1 MERILE
7 RLIFGEEQKQGLKG
21 LALIPAPTGF
31 GKTYVTCDFIAR
43 NIERLIEQD
52 IKIIF
57 VTPLLKNLPIDTLK
71 QAFERYGKGE
81 QFDEYFLRLPSRYDS
96 FNDTFNK
103 QLDYIKSAMPGELKK
118 SAGFKNVA
126 NLLHQSK
133 PQHANASNNQA
144 WSKLYDLDKRFR
156 EVETEFRRELKRE
169 VFRGSRTKSEKKKIL
184 NQPDNQWVYRLYPE
198 ALFDDKPIVM
208 MSMTKFLMPF
218 STLVESAYPLVEKL
232 KAGTVVFM
240 DEVDACKQDIQ
251 NVIIERGLD
260 HHYDPIHLLKSSYKH
275 LKTHSHPS
283 FFLKDSPKRKNKMA
297 EKGWQSIQDT
307 IDFLTSRMEEVYQRF
322 ELGFQLK
329 TEQSEHSRQFLFSD
343 YRTIQVAQKI
353 LDVTTDQQQG
363 VNWIKHHQNL
373 EVPDYQLNALLGG
386 VQSVNKMLKR
396 NISNVAKN
404 YLENK
409 NLDRAENQDE
419 MLREQA
425 LNTVMSEYGIEQS
438 NRFRQSFFDARLQY
452 ATNIRFKPP
461 LDEDF
466 SGFCAQGFSL
476 FEMSDSP
483 NHDTYSALKH
493 YVFTDTPENY
503 LAYLCDKARVIGL
516 SATAEFE
523 NPLGNFYFNY
533 LHQQLG
539 DKFIWLNDAEHARIQ
554 DEFDQRTQGYANIKL
569 DVGVLKNASDFE
581 QELLDVLDDS
591 EMVEQLIAE
600 INAFILETQK
610 PDYFLQRY
618 LNLFNTMQQF
628 IEAEDMY
635 GFLALFT
642 ALPKPDNPAFDL
654 AWVERVFR
662 HLAKDKNKEIPG
674 LVLKVLQSQNYAD
687 DLAKVTKLLS
697 EGKRVFVVSSYAT
710 LGAGQNLQFPI
721 PDTLKNSVITI
732 NDSNP
737 STEMDFNGLYLD
749 NVTRVIPNPKEND
762 EGYQLKNALDRIF
775 KLMYLHE
782 VGALSTDQKDELV
795 KHSLQVL
802 YASKAFNPIGLKEL
816 QAHHNAV
823 AAKLIQ
829 AIGRL
834 CRTNQKAPRI
844 FIRLSETL
852 LKSLHQADLPAT
864 TPLLPEVKAILAL
877 QPSQSV
883 QASANQQLI
892 TQAENR
898 NEKVELYIA
907 RMLGN
912 ITSPNHIKTW
922 RALRAYCLA
931 HPCFDEWTDEYH
943 SDLHLQLPQAQAKYW
958 YKPKDAN
965 LKEVDISDRYQSD
978 YRDTSD
984 LSRALERM
992 MKLPGLVDYFEKKG
1006 WETKHAKS
1014 KYWLVPVLWQ
1024 NIYQGALGEEIGRF
1038 VFEQCLSYPLYDL
1051 TDDYHE
1057 LFDFKLKEGVY
1068 IDFKFWLNYRDE
1080 ATAYRAKIREK
1091 MQRIGA
1097 SKVLVINVYGDE
1109 PAQPINMGTD
1119 IIEIP
1124 GLVVQGELNSHAKQT
1139 ITKAYQEGEEYDQR
1153 KN

>member
-1 MERILE
+1 MQQILE
-7 RLIFGEEQKQGLKG
+7 QLVFAPEQKQDIKG

-43 NIERLIEQD
+43 NIERLIEQG

-57 VTPLLKNLPIDTLK
+57 VTPLIKNLPIDTLK
-71 QAFERYGKGE
+71 QAFARHGKADLFE
-81 QFDEYFLRLPSRYDS
+81 QVFLRLPSRYDS
-96 FNDTFNK
+96 FNEHFN
-103 QLDYIKSAMPGELKK
+103 DVKSAMPGELKK

-156 EVETEFRRELKRE
+156 EVETEFRRELKQSIFPE
-169 VFRGSRTKSEKKKIL
+169 KATKSEKKKIL
-184 NQPDNQWVYRLYPE
+184 NQPDNQWVYQLYPE

-260 HHYDPIHLLKSSYKH
+260 HHYDPIHLLKTSYKH
-275 LKTHSHPS
+275 LKTHTHPS
-283 FFLKDSPKRKNKMA
+283 FFLKDSPKRKNKMN

-307 IDFLTSRMEEVYQRF
+307 IDFLTERMEEVYQRF
-322 ELGFQLK
+322 GLGFQLK

-343 YRTIQVAQKI
+343 YRTIQVSQKI
-353 LDVTTDQQQG
+353 LDVTTDKQQG

-373 EVPDYQLNALLGG
+373 EVSDYQLNALLGG

-425 LNTVMSEYGIEQS
+425 LNTVMSEYDIEQNS
-438 NRFRQSFFDARLQY
+438 GFRQSFFDARLQY
-452 ATNIRFKPP
+452 ATNIRFKAP
-461 LDEDF
+461 LDEDYA
-466 SGFCAQGFSL
+466 GFCAQGFSL
-476 FEMSDSP
+476 FEMNDSP
-483 NHDTYSALKH
+483 NHDTYTALKQ

-533 LHQQLG
+533 LRQQLG
-539 DKFIWLNDAEHARIQ
+539 DKFIRLTDAEHARIQ
-554 DEFDQRTQGYANIKL
+554 DEFDQRTQGYADIKL
-569 DVGVLKNASDFE
+569 DVGVFNNASDFE
-581 QELLDVLDDS
+581 QALLDVLNDS
-591 EMVEQLIAE
+591 EMVEQLRDE
-600 INAFILETQK
+600 INAFLSDTQK
-610 PDYFLQRY
+610 PDYLLQRY
-618 LNLFNTMQQF
+618 LNLFNSMQQF
-628 IEAEDMY
+628 IETEDIY

-654 AWVERVFR
+654 GWVERVFR
-662 HLAKDKNKEIPG
+662 HLTKDKPG

-687 DLAKVTKLLS
+687 DLAEVKRLLS
-697 EGKRVFVVSSYAT
+697 EGHRVFVVSSYAT
-710 LGAGQNLQFPI
+710 LGAGQNLQFLI
-721 PDTLKNSVITI
+721 PDKLKNSVITI
-732 NDSNP
+732 NDFNP
-737 STEMDFNGLYLD
+737 SIEMDFNGLYLD
-749 NVTRVIPNPKEND
+749 DVTRVIPNPKEND
-762 EGYQLKNALDRIF
+762 EAYQLNSALDRLF

-782 VGALSTDQKDELV
+782 AGEISTDQKDQLI
-795 KHSLQVL
+795 KHSLQAL
-802 YASKAFNPIGLKEL
+802 YASKALNPIGLKEL
-816 QAHHNAV
+816 RAHHNAV

-852 LKSLHQADLPAT
+852 LKSLHQASLPAT

-877 QPSQSV
+877 QPSQLE
-883 QASANQQLI
+883 QASTNQQLI

-898 NEKVELYIA
+898 NQKVALYIA
-907 RMLGN
+907 SMLAN

-931 HPCFDEWTDEYH
+931 HPCVDEWTDELY
-943 SDLHLQLPQAQAKYW
+943 SDLHLQLPQAQEKYW

-965 LKEVDISDRYQSD
+965 LKRVDISDRYQSD

-992 MKLPGLVDYFEKKG
+992 MKLPGLVGYFEQKG
-1006 WETKHAKS
+1006 WKTQLAKS

-1038 VFEQCLSYPLYDL
+1038 VFEQCLGYPLYDL
-1051 TDDYHE
+1051 PDHYHE

-1080 ATAYRAKIREK
+1080 AKDYRAKVSEK

-1097 SKVLVINVYGDE
+1097 SKVLVVNVYGDE
-1109 PAQPINMGTD
+1109 LVQPINMGTG

-1124 GLVVQGELNSHAKQT
+1124 DLVVNGALNLHALE
-1139 ITKAYQEGEEYDQR
+1139 IINLAYMEGE
-1153 KN
+1153 